1 MLSGEV
7 PYTAFNARKS
17 YIENNEDVIKKFNS
31 ALNKGIEYVKNN
43 NSADIANTILD
54 QFPDTSLNDAI
65 TIIDRYKEADSWLPN
80 TYISEESF
88 ENLEDIMI
96 RAGLLD
102 EYVPYSDLIN
112 NKFNE

>member
-17 YIENNEDVIKKFNS
+17 YIENNEEVIKKFVN
-31 ALNKGIEYVKNN
+31 ALNKGIEYVNN
-43 NSADIANTILD
+43 NNATDIANAILA

-65 TIIDRYKEADSWLPN
+65 VIIDRYKEADSWLPN

-88 ENLEDIMI
+88 KNLEDIMI
-96 RAGLLD
+96 RADLLD
-102 EYVPYSDLIN
+102 DYVPYSDLIN

>member
-17 YIENNEDVIKKFNS
+17 YIENNEEVIEKFVK

-43 NSADIANTILD
+43 NSTDIANAILN

-65 TIIDRYKEADSWLPN
+65 IIIDRYKEADSWLPN

-88 ENLEDIMI
+88 KNLEDIMI
-96 RAGLLD
+96 RANLLD
-102 EYVPYSDLIN
+102 DYVPYSDLIN

>member
-17 YIENNEDVIKKFNS
+17 YIENNEEVIEKFVK

-43 NSADIANTILD
+43 NATDIANAILN

-65 TIIDRYKEADSWLPN
+65 IIIDRYKEADSWLPN

-88 ENLEDIMI
+88 KNLEDIMI
-96 RAGLLD
+96 RANLLD
-102 EYVPYSDLIN
+102 DYVPYSDLIN

>member
-1 MLSGEV
+1 MLAGEV

-17 YIENNEDVIKKFNS
+17 YIENNEEVIKKFNK
-31 ALNKGIEYVKNN
+31 ALNKGIEYV
-43 NSADIANTILD
+43 NSNSSEDTASAILN

-65 TIIDRYKEADSWLPN
+65 SIIQRYKDADSWLSN

-88 ENLEDIMI
+88 KNLEDIMI
-96 RAGLLD
+96 RADLLD
-102 EYVPYSDLIN
+102 EYVPYNDLIN

>member
-17 YIENNEDVIKKFNS
+17 YIENNEETIKKFVK
-31 ALNKGIEYVKNN
+31 ALNKGLEFVNNN
-43 NSADIANTILD
+43 NSTDIANAILN

-65 TIIDRYKEADSWLPN
+65 VIIDRYKEADSWLPN
-80 TYISEESF
+80 TYISEKSF
-88 ENLEDIMI
+88 KNLEDIMI
-96 RAGLLD
+96 RANLLD
-102 EYVPYSDLIN
+102 DYVPYSDLIN

>member
-17 YIENNEDVIKKFNS
+17 YIENNEETIEKFVK
-31 ALNKGIEYVKNN
+31 ALNKGLEFVNNN
-43 NSADIANTILD
+43 NSTDIANAILN

-65 TIIDRYKEADSWLPN
+65 VIIDRYKEADSWLPN

-88 ENLEDIMI
+88 KNLEDIMI
-96 RAGLLD
+96 RANLLD
-102 EYVPYSDLIN
+102 DYVPYSDLIN